1 MVMESRVKVNEMGDL
16 RVRLD
21 EEARGVEG
29 I

>member
-1 MVMESRVKVNEMGDL
+1 MVMEFRVKVNEMGDF

-21 EEARGVEG
+21 EEVRGVEG